1 MPPLPRTSANGRLR
15 LIVQSGPEVYLRQLT
30 MEGWVSVPWQTGL
43 LSICLRS
50 WKAAVCHKKERSST
64 FYPNVEDLGVTEN
77 FLT

>member
-1 MPPLPRTSANGRLR
+1 
-15 LIVQSGPEVYLRQLT
+15 
-30 MEGWVSVPWQTGL
+30 MEGWLSVPWQTGL